1 MDKTAPTIA
10 RGSLDRY
17 HHSKLTSPERQIRL
31 LSILPS
37 SAGRETEY
45 SLETHILHDR
55 KIPHYYAVSYEWGA
69 EQPGHDIV
77 IDGKPLRIRS
87 NLKEC
92 LQRFGGSDKQF
103 ERPLW
108 IDAICIDQED
118 ISEKNVQVKIMG
130 EIFSAAKLVLVWLGM
145 QDGPGGSLTEAAST
159 LQDWQR
165 SQDYRELTVK
175 SGHGSSPHH
184 HPHPRLLSLAEPYGQ
199 MWNCLKLLTERSYW
213 RRLWVIQELVKA
225 QDLLLMWGDEE
236 MQWSVLAT
244 AFSTLHH
251 TSGDTAI
258 SASRWTLWSNV
269 EGSIAYQIWL
279 QKQDQVHSRTLL
291 ENMEK
296 YQSSNC
302 TKAQDKAYALTG
314 ISNDASLLQVDYD
327 KSLPDVFA
335 DLVDLVV
342 DKRDTLR
349 ISHLVLR
356 ALRND
361 TEDAFTDRNAI
372 SSLRG
377 RSATLSGRLVGHV
390 LAARR
395 IDPLA
400 KVAMF
405 ESEILEMMLN
415 AEAVADTEIINRAV
429 EWARQYC
436 HAVHRRYPTDW
447 TPISFFWLSTGQIG
461 ASKAIL
467 VTGESIYACPGIVD
481 GQIEILIRAE
491 KEEDL
496 RTPPTTASSPTLASP
511 TNSTYFS
518 DAGMSAAC
526 RVWIA
531 LPNNTP
537 SDTPSVEAVEPV
549 LHSLRIPLP
558 ELIALDESLGVILDW
573 SSSPPTTPPV
583 ASRRASA
590 QARQPHRRDTR
601 LTDPI
606 SDIIDQVIAT
616 SPRGIAKSST
626 WPTHP
631 SSHVFVDAVA
641 RDLRDKLFTS
651 DRTELN
657 SPD

>member
-1 MDKTAPTIA
+1 M
-10 RGSLDRY
+10 
-17 HHSKLTSPERQIRL
+17 
-31 LSILPS
+31 
-37 SAGRETEY
+37 
-45 SLETHILHDR
+45 HDR
-55 KIPHYYAVSYEWGA
+55 KIPHYYAVSYEWGS
-69 EQPGHDIV
+69 ELPGHDIV
-77 IDGKPLRIRS
+77 VDGKVLRIRS
-87 NLKEC
+87 NLKNC

-118 ISEKNVQVKIMG
+118 IAEKNVQVKIMG
-130 EIFSAAKLVLVWLGM
+130 EIFNAAKLVLVWLGLS
-145 QDGPGGSLTEAAST
+145 DGPGGSLTEAAST

-165 SQDYRELTVK
+165 SRDYRELTV
-175 SGHGSSPHH
+175 SREHASSPHH
-184 HPHPRLLSLAEPYGQ
+184 HPHPRLLSLAEPFGQ
-199 MWNCLKLLTERSYW
+199 MWNCLKLLTECSYW

-225 QDLLLMWGDEE
+225 QDLLLIWGDEE
-236 MQWSVLAT
+236 IQWSVLAT
-244 AFSTLHH
+244 AFDTLHH

-258 SASRWTLWSNV
+258 STSRWTLWSNV

-279 QKQDQVHSRTLL
+279 QKQDQARSRSLL
-291 ENMEK
+291 GNMEK

-335 DLVDLVV
+335 DLIDLVV

-349 ISHLVLR
+349 VSNLVLR
-356 ALRND
+356 ALRNN
-361 TEDAFTDRNAI
+361 TRDAFTDRNAM

-377 RSATLSGRLVGHV
+377 RSAIMSGRLVGHV
-390 LAARR
+390 LAAKR

-400 KVAMF
+400 KAEMF
-405 ESEILEMMLN
+405 ESEVLEMMLN
-415 AEAVADTEIINRAV
+415 AEAVADVEVINNAV
-429 EWARQYC
+429 EWAKQYC
-436 HAVHRRYPTDW
+436 HAARRYDPSDW
-447 TPISFFWLSTGQIG
+447 MPISFFWLSTGQIG
-461 ASKAIL
+461 ASKAFL
-467 VTGESIYACPGIVD
+467 VTGESIYACAGITGD
-481 GQIEILIRAE
+481 QIEILIRAE
-491 KEEDL
+491 REEEVQ
-496 RTPPTTASSPTLASP
+496 TPPTTASSPTLASP

-526 RVWIA
+526 RVWLA
-531 LPNNTP
+531 LASNA
-537 SDTPSVEAVEPV
+537 SSKEATKPV
-549 LHSLRIPLP
+549 MHNLQLPLP
-558 ELIALDESLGVILDW
+558 ELIALDESLGVQLDW

-583 ASRRASA
+583 SSSSRRPST
-590 QARQPHRRDTR
+590 QARQPRRRDSR

-631 SSHVFVDAVA
+631 SNHVFVDAVA
-641 RDLRDKLFTS
+641 RGLRDKLFTS
-651 DRTELN
+651 DQTALN